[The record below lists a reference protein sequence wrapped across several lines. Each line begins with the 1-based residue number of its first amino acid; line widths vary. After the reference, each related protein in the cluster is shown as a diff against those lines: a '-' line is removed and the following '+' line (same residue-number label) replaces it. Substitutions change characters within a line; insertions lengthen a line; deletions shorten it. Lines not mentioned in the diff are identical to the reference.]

1 MNNATLTRYI
11 ALFNEGVRTGNF
23 GPMVARFTD
32 DAELVF
38 ENIPVGPFHGR
49 DAIAAAYASQ
59 PPDDEI
65 VLLEWHTV
73 DGLLVAA
80 YAWARAPE
88 EHAGDM
94 VITTDR
100 DQIARLVVVYGS
112 PRYDVH

>member
-1 MNNATLTRYI
+1 MTDVLTRHI

-38 ENIPVGPFHGR
+38 ENIPVGPFYGR
-49 DAIAAAYASQ
+49 NAIAASYASQ

-65 VLLEWHTV
+65 VMLESRTV
-73 DGLLVAA
+73 GDLLVAA
-80 YAWARAPE
+80 YAWQSEPNK
-88 EHAGDM
+88 HAGEI

-100 DQIARLVVVYGS
+100 DRIARLVVVYGG
-112 PRYDVH
+112 RYEASL